1 MSIRILLADDHQLF
15 RSGLRSLIEQESDM
29 KVVAEAAD
37 GAQTVSLAEKHRPD
51 VVVMDITM
59 PDLNGVEATSQVC
72 SLVSGVRVIALS
84 MHSDRR
90 YVAGM
95 LKAGACG
102 YLLKDCAYEELVK
115 AIRAAVAGQTYL
127 SPAVAGLVVDDY
139 VRQPAGGPTRSATLL
154 SPREREVLQ
163 LLAEGRNVK
172 EIGGRLHVSPKTVET
187 HRRNIME
194 KLDLHSLPELTK
206 FAIREGL
213 TTLEM

>member
-29 KVVAEAAD
+29 EIVAEAAD

-115 AIRAAVAGQTYL
+115 AIRAALAGQTYL
-127 SPAVAGLVVDDY
+127 SPTVASLVVDDY
-139 VRQPAGGPTRSATLL
+139 VRQPASGATRAATLL